1 MSKDIFSKKSRFSIR
16 KLNIGV
22 CSVLLGT
29 IVMMGH
35 TVQADE
41 TTSEQSAAVASQTTA
56 LDVSNSNSEVP
67 NINTNTP
74 TKVSETTLATA
85 PETSSVQ
92 PTVENQT
99 PTSSPIETASR
110 AIGAQAGLKDSAPIS
125 TGEST
130 QSEVNKVISSETAHS
145 QSLSTSETKSSS
157 IESTSSVDASSIPHR
172 RNRRALSEER
182 STEAAAV
189 PVIEKNLDGKA
200 STASEVTV
208 SAPAGTTVKLYDNN
222 DVLIGE
228 AVANEQ
234 GVATIT
240 PTNSLPEGDITATV
254 TPVGGSESA
263 KSSPVTVTKTPLT
276 DAPGG
281 VSSGSFNV
289 QLLVGKSHVTVYR
302 GDKVDVDVQA
312 AAKAMERFWVPKNPT
327 GVQGVLPVGGFLD
340 TGGTSSTGYRKAKFT
355 GTVAMTQPLGDVLV
369 TFAVTGK
376 KEAALISRTN
386 PAVTVT
392 RDLTVTVLEVAKK
405 YAPVLSSKVTV
416 ADPNNVTATEKD
428 LIIEKVKKENLNLPT
443 STTYSVDEKGNVIIT
458 YPDKST
464 DKISAGYAV
473 QMQPVVVTDLTDK
486 AQTKTPVEVRT
497 EPGSRVELFDK
508 NGTKIGEAT
517 AGVDGIVTI
526 TPTVDIP
533 EGNVTAKA
541 TDIKGNVSGA
551 SKPKLATLDTTAPDK
566 PVINTNLTGKAGTKA
581 PVEVSAEPGS
591 TVTLYDK
598 NGTKIGEA
606 TAGTNGKATITPTA
620 NLSEGNV
627 TAKATDKS
635 GNTSVASDPKAVTDT
650 TAPDKPVINTNL
662 TGKVGTKTPVEVS
675 AEPGSTV
682 ALYDKNGTKIGEATA
697 GTNGKAT
704 ITPTANLSEGN
715 VTAKATDKS
724 GNTSVASDPVEVTKS
739 RTDADKNDPTAK
751 AQTVTPGSTPTAQ
764 DSIGNVSSL
773 PNGTTYAYKT
783 PVDTTTEGE
792 KDATVVVTYP
802 DGSTDEVP
810 VKVTVKDP
818 RTDADKNDPT
828 AKAQTVTPGSTPTA
842 QDSIGN
848 VSSLPNGTTYA
859 YKTPVDTT
867 TEGEKDATV
876 VVTYPDGSTDEVPV
890 KVTVKDPRTDADKN
904 TPATTTQVPKAT
916 PAPMMHKQTPASSS
930 VVANPEMSSVSTA
943 TKKQA
948 LPETGENTSLVATLF
963 GGLMT
968 IAGLGLAG
976 KRKKED

>member
-312 AAKAMERFWVPKNPT
+312 KIQQVF
-327 GVQGVLPVGGFLD
+327 
-340 TGGTSSTGYRKAKFT
+340 
-355 GTVAMTQPLGDVLV
+355 
-369 TFAVTGK
+369 
-376 KEAALISRTN
+376 KESC
-386 PAVTVT
+386 
-392 RDLTVTVLEVAKK
+392 
-405 YAPVLSSKVTV
+405 
-416 ADPNNVTATEKD
+416 
-428 LIIEKVKKENLNLPT
+428 
-443 STTYSVDEKGNVIIT
+443 
-458 YPDKST
+458 
-464 DKISAGYAV
+464 
-473 QMQPVVVTDLTDK
+473 Q
-486 AQTKTPVEVRT
+486 
-497 EPGSRVELFDK
+497 
-508 NGTKIGEAT
+508 
-517 AGVDGIVTI
+517 
-526 TPTVDIP
+526 
-533 EGNVTAKA
+533 
-541 TDIKGNVSGA
+541 
-551 SKPKLATLDTTAPDK
+551 
-566 PVINTNLTGKAGTKA
+566 
-581 PVEVSAEPGS
+581 
-591 TVTLYDK
+591 
-598 NGTKIGEA
+598 
-606 TAGTNGKATITPTA
+606 
-620 NLSEGNV
+620 
-627 TAKATDKS
+627 
-635 GNTSVASDPKAVTDT
+635 
-650 TAPDKPVINTNL
+650 
-662 TGKVGTKTPVEVS
+662 
-675 AEPGSTV
+675 
-682 ALYDKNGTKIGEATA
+682 
-697 GTNGKAT
+697 
-704 ITPTANLSEGN
+704 
-715 VTAKATDKS
+715 
-724 GNTSVASDPVEVTKS
+724 
-739 RTDADKNDPTAK
+739 
-751 AQTVTPGSTPTAQ
+751 
-764 DSIGNVSSL
+764 
-773 PNGTTYAYKT
+773 
-783 PVDTTTEGE
+783 
-792 KDATVVVTYP
+792 
-802 DGSTDEVP
+802 
-810 VKVTVKDP
+810 
-818 RTDADKNDPT
+818 
-828 AKAQTVTPGSTPTA
+828 
-842 QDSIGN
+842 
-848 VSSLPNGTTYA
+848 
-859 YKTPVDTT
+859 
-867 TEGEKDATV
+867 
-876 VVTYPDGSTDEVPV
+876 
-890 KVTVKDPRTDADKN
+890 
-904 TPATTTQVPKAT
+904 
-916 PAPMMHKQTPASSS
+916 
-930 VVANPEMSSVSTA
+930 
-943 TKKQA
+943 
-948 LPETGENTSLVATLF
+948 
-963 GGLMT
+963 
-968 IAGLGLAG
+968 
-976 KRKKED
+976 